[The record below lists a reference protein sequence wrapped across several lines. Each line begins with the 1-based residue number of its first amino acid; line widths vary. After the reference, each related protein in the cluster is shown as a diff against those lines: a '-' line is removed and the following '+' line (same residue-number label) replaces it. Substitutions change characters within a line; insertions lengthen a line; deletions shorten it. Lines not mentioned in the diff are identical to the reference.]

1 MEDLCRTNSRG
12 LGGESIVSF
21 WQNGGKSPVVVLATD
36 KRGPTIQFFNFLMR
50 RAQPTH
56 PTIRQS
62 DGCTAYRSDVIIHLI
77 LHFVCSHPE
86 PSFPKL
92 YHTFLCPFDTFNPAS
107 HGKENNAGKTP
118 SLLDNGCQLC
128 RVAFKKL
135 FVVVRGDEEKSSFG
149 F

>member
-1 MEDLCRTNSRG
+1 MSSPELTVVTLSCLEVFRGEREWRCPSSSSHTLWPFGVISGLHMEDLCRTNSRG

-62 DGCTAYRSDVIIHLI
+62 DGCTAYRSDVIIHLM
-77 LHFVCSHPE
+77 LHSVCSSSRTFIPE
-86 PSFPKL
+86 TLP
-92 YHTFLCPFDTFNPAS
+92 YI
-107 HGKENNAGKTP
+107 
-118 SLLDNGCQLC
+118 SL
-128 RVAFKKL
+128 
-135 FVVVRGDEEKSSFG
+135 SI
-149 F
+149 